1 MATILVT
8 GADLAPPALALLKD
22 HELIFAGKTPTEAE
36 IVELC
41 RQHNP
46 VGVILRYSRIGRA
59 AMEAA
64 PALRVISRHGAGVD
78 VVDLAAANSLGI
90 EVRAAVGVNAAAV
103 AEHSAALLL
112 ACAKATVTLDA
123 RMRAGFWDKSTHKSL
138 ELGGRTVGLIGLG
151 AIGLKFARIADAMD
165 MKVIGFN
172 PVPRDLPPYI
182 EPVSLDDIWA
192 RSDVISLH
200 CPQTAD
206 NVNMINAETLGR
218 CNQGVILI
226 NTARGGLIDEDALLQ
241 AVQSGQVSCAG
252 LDTFAVEPMAAGHP
266 FHAQPR
272 IILSPHIGGVS
283 TDTYVNL
290 GLTAAR
296 NLLDVLASDFPPLR
310 A

>member
-1 MATILVT
+1 MATVLVT
-8 GADLAPPALALLKD
+8 GADLAPPALALLKE
-22 HELIFAGKTPTEAE
+22 HELIFAGKTPSEAE

-41 RQHNP
+41 RKHNP
-46 VGVILRYSRIGRA
+46 VGVIVRYSRMGRA

-64 PALRVISRHGAGVD
+64 PALRVISRHGAGID
-78 VVDLAAANSLGI
+78 VVDLVAAQDLGI

-103 AEHSAALLL
+103 AEHAAALLL
-112 ACAKATVTLDA
+112 ACAKSTVALDA

-172 PVPRDLPPYI
+172 PVPRELPSYVKS
-182 EPVSLDDIWA
+182 VSMEEIWA

-206 NVNMINAETLGR
+206 NVKMINANTLHR
-218 CNQGVILI
+218 CKPGVILI
-226 NTARGGLIDEDALLQ
+226 NTARGGLIDEEALLQ
-241 AVQSGQVSCAG
+241 AVQSGQVSSAG
-252 LDTFAVEPMAAGHP
+252 LDTFAVEPMTAGHP
-266 FHAQPR
+266 FHSEPR
-272 IILSPHIGGVS
+272 ILLSPHIGGIS
-283 TDTYVNL
+283 TDTYINL

-296 NLLDVLASDFPPLR
+296 NLLDVLAMTNTQQGN
-310 A
+310 